1 MAGRGSR
8 NERVVSRRASS
19 TQIAAKAQHVWY
31 GWLSAE
37 RERLAL
43 WLPVALA
50 AGIALWFAL
59 PWAMWR
65 AAAALGLMALL
76 AGGALAGLRPLAL
89 AAGFALAGMAAV
101 ELRVAGNAHPVLAE
115 RQIATMDA
123 RVAAVEPL
131 AGGGQ
136 RLVLA
141 ADAGHSLPGGIRRA
155 RLTLRGDGAPVPVGA
170 RVRLRALLS
179 PPAGAAVPG
188 GLDLARRAWFD
199 GIGATGV
206 VLGPVTLL
214 ALPPPSP
221 RLWLDGLRARLQAL
235 IVARVPGEAGAMAAA
250 FVTGQQRAI
259 PLPATQAMRDAG
271 LAHLL
276 SISGLHIAV
285 VVGGVALLARKGLAL
300 SPWLALRVP
309 VPTIALGVGALA
321 GVAYTLLA
329 GAQVPTVR
337 AAIAAG
343 IVVVGM
349 MLGRQAISLR
359 LLGAAAVAILLI
371 RPEVLLGASF
381 QLSFAAV
388 IGIVALYESR
398 LGRWLASAHEDDRWW
413 HRLGRGVAALLASG
427 LVAELALSGIG
438 LFHFG
443 RGGLYG
449 IGANLVA
456 IPFTSF
462 VVLPSLMLALLA
474 EALGQAWLWPVA
486 GWAMQQL
493 IDLADATA
501 ALPGAVITA
510 VVPAPAFALGIAG
523 GLWLALWQ
531 SRRRWWGAVPV
542 LAAVLIARTAPLPDM
557 LVSGDGRHL
566 ALRLA
571 DGRLAHSRERVGD
584 YLIGVWSESIGAPP
598 DTALWLGAT
607 GSARCSADACVADV
621 ARGSRRWR
629 ILATTSRA
637 LIPRDVMAAACAGAD
652 IVVSDRRLPGWCRP
666 RWLLLDRAALAATG
680 ALSIRLADARVI
692 TARDAVGDRP
702 WQPAAGRQPKSAFP
716 TERTD
721 ATSLPCKMPATPRC

>member
-1 MAGRGSR
+1 MQAGW
-8 NERVVSRRASS
+8 
-19 TQIAAKAQHVWY
+19 HD
-31 GWLSAE
+31 WLNAE

-43 WLPVALA
+43 WLPVMLA

-59 PWAMWR
+59 PWAPWR
-65 AAAALGLMALL
+65 AAAALALLALL
-76 AGGALAGLRPLAL
+76 AGAGLAGLRPLAL

-101 ELRVAGNAHPVLAE
+101 EARVAGNAHAVLAE
-115 RQIATMDA
+115 RQVAVFDA
-123 RVAAVEPL
+123 RVAGVEPL

-141 ADAGHSLPGGIRRA
+141 AAAGHSLPGGIARA
-155 RLTLRGDGAPVPVGA
+155 RLTLRGDAPPVPVGA

-199 GIGATGV
+199 CIGATGV

-214 ALPPPSP
+214 ALPPPGP
-221 RLWLDGLRARLQAL
+221 RLWLDGVRARLQAL

-285 VVGGVALLARKGLAL
+285 VVGGVALLARMGLAL

-309 VPTIALGVGALA
+309 VPTVALGLGALA
-321 GVAYTLLA
+321 GIAYTLLA

-337 AAIAAG
+337 AAIAAS
-343 IVVVGM
+343 IVVAGM
-349 MLGRQAISLR
+349 MLGRQALSLR
-359 LLGAAAVAILLI
+359 LLGAAAVVILLV

-398 LGRWLASAHEDDRWW
+398 LGRWLATAREDERWW
-413 HRLGRGVAALLASG
+413 QRLARGVAALLASG

-449 IGANLVA
+449 IGANLIA

-474 EALGQAWLWPVA
+474 EALGLAWLWPLA

-501 ALPGAVITA
+501 ALPGAVFTT
-510 VVPAPAFALGIAG
+510 VVPVPAYALGLAG

-531 SRRRWWGAVPV
+531 SRVRWLGLAPV
-542 LAAVLIARTAPLPDM
+542 LAAVLIARSAALPDL

-566 ALRLA
+566 ALRLP
-571 DGRLAHSRERVGD
+571 DGTLAHSRERIGE
-584 YLIGVWSESIGAPP
+584 YLLGVWSEGIGAAP
-598 DTALWLGAT
+598 DSAVWLGAT
-607 GSARCSADACVADV
+607 GTARCSADACVADAV
-621 ARGSRRWR
+621 RGSRRWR
-629 ILATTSRA
+629 VLATTSRA
-637 LIPRDVMAAACAGAD
+637 LIPRATMQPACAAAD
-652 IVVSDRRLPGWCRP
+652 IVVSDRRLPRWCRP
-666 RWLLLDRAALAATG
+666 RWLLLDRAALATTG
-680 ALSIRLADARVI
+680 AVAIRLDDASVI

-702 WQPAAGRQPKSAFP
+702 WQPAKPVAS
-716 TERTD
+716 
-721 ATSLPCKMPATPRC
+721 